1 MFSSSSLVLLS
12 LVSSACAN
20 VFITSPVATSS
31 FAAGQP
37 ATVSWKDDGA
47 VPSLASFGAASIA
60 LYVGNS
66 FQQTQ
71 LQLISPSVD
80 VSTSGSISFT
90 PTASVGSNGADY
102 FIRFDSLALKDATN
116 SQFPAQAFSAKF
128 TLTGMTGTFSP
139 EVQSQI
145 DGQSTAPLAGATT
158 AAQTTAGQTTAAKP
172 TTTGASSVKTSASGS
187 KTGTG
192 ANAAKTNGASV
203 SFNSGSAKMW
213 IGVLA
218 GVVVGVL

>member
-20 VFITSPVATSS
+20 VFITSPVLTSS

-37 ATVSWKDDGA
+37 ATISWKDDGA
-47 VPSLASFGAASIA
+47 APSLASFGAASIG

-66 FQQTQ
+66 LQQTQ
-71 LQLISPSVD
+71 LQPISASVD
-80 VSTSGSISFT
+80 VSTSGSVTFT
-90 PTASVGSNGADY
+90 PTASVGPNGAEY

-139 EVQSQI
+139 DVQSQI
-145 DGQSTAPLAGATT
+145 DGQTTAPLAGASTVG
-158 AAQTTAGQTTAAKP
+158 QTTAGQTTAAKP
-172 TTTGASSVKTSASGS
+172 TTTGASSAKTSASGS
-187 KTGTG
+187 KTGTS
-192 ANAAKTNGASV
+192 ATSAKTNGASV
-203 SFNSGSAKMW
+203 SFNGSSMKMW